1 MYADRTP
8 LEIWCRSV
16 NPMSGSMSQVNLLIK
31 TVLKT
36 SPVQISGPPI
46 YHSILLRGVWD
57 EKKDAITSAHCCRWK
72 VKARPTRAYEG
83 PTYVHDVTYA
93 MGPIPGQD
101 HLLALIFSTVSND

>member
-46 YHSILLRGVWD
+46 YHSILLRGVWGT
-57 EKKDAITSAHCCRWK
+57 KKRCHHICSLLPVEGESPPDACVRGT
-72 VKARPTRAYEG
+72 
-83 PTYVHDVTYA
+83 DVRT
-93 MGPIPGQD
+93 
-101 HLLALIFSTVSND
+101 